1 MTAARAPPRRKPAS
15 CSRASASSDQAA
27 AGGDIGR
34 QRTFGSVH
42 DGQLI
47 LIAGSLLAGG
57 LLASLLAGR
66 VRVPSL
72 LLFLGLGLAS
82 GTVGLGLMDFDDYRL
97 ARTIGIVAL
106 ALILFEGGLTSGV

>member
-15 CSRASASSDQAA
+15 ASRASASSDQASAGA
-27 AGGDIGR
+27 AIAR
-34 QRTFGSVH
+34 QRTFVSVH

-47 LIAGSLLAGG
+47 LIAGTLLAAG

-66 VRVPSL
+66 VRVPRL
-72 LLFLGLGLAS
+72 LLFLVLGMAIGTDGLGWL
-82 GTVGLGLMDFDDYRL
+82 DFDDVRF

-106 ALILFEGGLTSGV
+106 AL